1 LIMDDRAIPPFPMAS
16 GLAVGAVL
24 AAAQTGMV
32 AVAFGAPIGRCGLPV
47 GASAMARAVLTGM
60 PKAARPCPWPRRRRL

>member
-1 LIMDDRAIPPFPMAS
+1 MIMDDPGDSALPMAS

-24 AAAQTGMV
+24 AAAQTGMA

-47 GASAMARAVLTGM
+47 GASAMARAVLTGK
-60 PKAARPCPWPRRRRL
+60 PKAARPCAWSAESV